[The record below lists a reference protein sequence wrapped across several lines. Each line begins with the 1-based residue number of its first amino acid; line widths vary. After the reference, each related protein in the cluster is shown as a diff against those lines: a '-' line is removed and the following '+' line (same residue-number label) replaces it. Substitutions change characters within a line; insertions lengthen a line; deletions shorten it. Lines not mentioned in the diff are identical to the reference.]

1 MKIQVRFF
9 ASLREN
15 IGVAQEGVETE
26 AHNVGDLRRQL
37 QERGGAYAESLA
49 SQRPVRV
56 AVNQLMA
63 QDETPLQDGC
73 EVAFFPP
80 VTGG

>member
-26 AHNVGDLRRQL
+26 AQNVGDLRRQL
-37 QERGGAYAESLA
+37 QERGGAYAEALA

-63 QDETPLQDGC
+63 QDATPLQDGC

>member
-15 IGVAQEGVETE
+15 IGAAQEGVETE
-26 AHNVGDLRRQL
+26 ARNVGDLRRQL
-37 QERGGAYAESLA
+37 QERGGAYAEALA